1 MSISKLRL
9 FTIFVVL
16 LVTVDM
22 FYIYICYNEFNTL
35 YSPSVMVLGSIIFI
49 LCKELE
55 RIGVDKV

>member
-9 FTIFVVL
+9 FTGFVVL

-22 FYIYICYNEFNTL
+22 FYIYFCYNEFNTL
-35 YSPSVMVLGSIIFI
+35 YGPSVMVLGSIIFI

-55 RIGVDKV
+55 RKGVDRV